1 MADSI
6 LLEHRNIPAAAICV
20 VNFAKTTGR
29 VTAKIMGW
37 PDYPLVCIP
46 YGVVEA
52 KNEDEINNT
61 AEIAGPQVEN
71 VLLGI
76 NIRPYMLDNQDQ
88 LI

>member
-1 MADSI
+1 
-6 LLEHRNIPAAAICV
+6 
-20 VNFAKTTGR
+20 
-29 VTAKIMGW
+29 MGW

-52 KNEDEINNT
+52 KNEDEIKKK

-71 VLLGI
+71 VLLGK

-88 LI
+88 LL